1 MPKFEKGSE
10 AAKEYMKMLREKRAA
25 KPKEERKPKEKKH
38 KISKEKVQEIVKD
51 AIDKYFLT
59 GSATITVP
67 DKVVK
72 IDNKGHPK
80 LVDTLTK
87 SGNLKTV
94 NGDKVINL
102 ESDKE
107 VKNIVVSDV
116 GTRLKDK
123 SKKLQSEIL
132 ENNVKKADS
141 EKDKLKK
148 ELLGLKRRLYN
159 SRKEED
165 KEKIKTRI
173 QEIQASLEDNEYNND
188 SRDELNSIKQ
198 DKYNET
204 TEAVNTYK
212 KALNKK

>member
-38 KISKEKVQEIVKD
+38 KISKDKVQEIVKD

-59 GSATITVP
+59 GTATITVP

-72 IDNKGHPK
+72 IDTKGHPK
-80 LVDTLTK
+80 LIDTLTQ

-123 SKKLQSEIL
+123 SNLLQTEIL
-132 ENNVKKADS
+132 ERKAISEYQEKKKLFNELS
-141 EKDKLKK
+141 RLRRHLKTNIPEEEKDKMKAK
-148 ELLGLKRRLYN
+148 ITDIRNLLQ
-159 SRKEED
+159 
-165 KEKIKTRI
+165 EKNKS
-173 QEIQASLEDNEYNND
+173 QE
-188 SRDELNSIKQ
+188 ELNYIKQ
-198 DKYNET
+198 QHYNET
-204 TEAVNTYK
+204 TEAVNAYK